1 MQTATANPY
10 QFSVVDSGVDWLT
23 ATARGK
29 DARRSF
35 LAQGEA
41 LLKEDAGAGVEI
53 TSARIRDYSGW
64 KGNGVFVGTRRDD
77 DLIVLT
83 SSRAAAQWQTVARAA
98 TNVSRLD
105 LQVTVWTHGEQPAL
119 SRWYYQKCRRLPPQR
134 GRPRT
139 LSLIQTQ
146 PAGDTLYVNK
156 RTSDSFGRV
165 YDYATA
171 HKKGEAR
178 TLWRYEV
185 EYKRHLASSH
195 AHSLLGERVHTA
207 TIEHTVA
214 AWYESRGVQ
223 RTWLLEDSLRPSKVL
238 GDDREHDVL
247 LWFESSLSK
256 TVARAIKRYGV
267 AAVLDSLHLSQYVIE
282 DPKRRSNAYAN
293 QSTTVVHDAD
303 SGRDRES
310 VDHHKVLVQGE
321 QRVSRFDHRD

>member
-29 DARRSF
+29 DARKSF

-119 SRWYYQKCRRLPPQR
+119 SRWYYQKCRRLPSQR

-156 RTSDSFGRV
+156 RTSDSYGRV

-171 HKKGEAR
+171 HKEGPPR

-185 EYKRHLASSH
+185 EYKRHLAAHH
-195 AHSLLGERVHTA
+195 ANSLLAERVYPA
-207 TIEHTVA
+207 RVEQLVG
-214 AWYESRGVQ
+214 AWYEARGV
-223 RTWLLEDSLRPSKVL
+223 RPTWTALEAPGHQDAPP
-238 GDDREHDVL
+238 DDARRDVL
-247 LWFESSLSK
+247 LWFETSLSK
-256 TVARAIKRYGV
+256 TVAKAIRRHGV
-267 AAVLDSLHLSQYVIE
+267 AAVLDALHLSG
-282 DPKRRSNAYAN
+282 
-293 QSTTVVHDAD
+293 VVME
-303 SGRDRES
+303 RPRKE
-310 VDHHKVLVQGE
+310 
-321 QRVSRFDHRD
+321 